1 MYQLTKQKSLS
12 DDNYFSISY
21 FLPFSNWYSTATKPN
36 QWVRTLFKKAL
47 NFLTWQT
54 NETQNG
60 RKEQWANVNSEKNV
74 Q

>member
-1 MYQLTKQKSLS
+1 MYQLTTSLS
-12 DDNYFSISY
+12 QMTIISVLVI

-36 QWVRTLFKKAL
+36 QWVRTFFKKAL